1 MHDGEDR
8 SLGVLVG
15 HAEPMRHAGAKGLV
29 VHARQ
34 VEDPI
39 DLGHALAHVI
49 GQLGFELGHVR
60 MWDSLFDRRDYANGQ
75 PFGFVELASQLFR
88 NLVDELHGA
97 WEGVQSMC
105 QARPMLRSPVEV
117 LSMIRNPNEG
127 ERCVVGGAIA
137 GLAGGFAIS
146 VMMVA
151 SALINGLDVW
161 PSFKAAALPF
171 LGPKV
176 FEPGFD
182 FFAVVTGVTAHFFV
196 SMVWG
201 VVFAVIAYG
210 LSRIPTLIAAA
221 AWGLV
226 VWFGMHWVALPLLGY
241 ADVAHAVPVNVALF
255 EHLLFGLAMGV
266 VFLPFQRPYLVRS
279 PGAVTTAT

>member
-1 MHDGEDR
+1 
-8 SLGVLVG
+8 
-15 HAEPMRHAGAKGLV
+15 
-29 VHARQ
+29 
-34 VEDPI
+34 
-39 DLGHALAHVI
+39 
-49 GQLGFELGHVR
+49 
-60 MWDSLFDRRDYANGQ
+60 
-75 PFGFVELASQLFR
+75 
-88 NLVDELHGA
+88 
-97 WEGVQSMC
+97 
-105 QARPMLRSPVEV
+105 
-117 LSMIRNPNEG
+117 MIRNPNEG

-171 LGPKV
+171 LGTKV

-182 FFAVVTGVTAHFFV
+182 FFGVMAGLTTHFFV
-196 SMVWG
+196 SMLWG
-201 VVFAVIAYG
+201 VLFAVVAYG
-210 LSRIPTLIAAA
+210 LSRLTTIVAAA

-255 EHLLFGLAMGV
+255 EHLLFGLGMGI
-266 VFLPFQRPYLVRS
+266 VFVPFQQPYVVRS
-279 PGAVTTAT
+279 PAFTSA